1 MQDPVIHH
9 NYSPYSA
16 FDNNP
21 VFWSDPSGAD
31 SWSTTM
37 AEWVSAVEAE
47 WAAVDSGADALK
59 VLGSFS
65 KDKGK
70 GGGKVKKTKTV
81 DGFALINYT
90 AGKNY
95 NYIAVISNFGNDG
108 AAMLDYYAA
117 YAAGIP
123 IMLVDDV
130 DGFDKGIDKLDLDG
144 TIVNNYVI
152 NSHGGPGSFDIGSTD
167 INMNSIT
174 NEEGSILKSVAK
186 KLENK
191 NLIILACNVGQAKNK
206 GMDFTQEVAK
216 QLQANV
222 ITSQHLIMS
231 GYTYNGSSLWLTS
244 FDSVDS
250 GTYNHFTISH
260 KGSDPTTIYNLGM
273 DKNTNGLISK
283 PQSFFSLT

>member
-186 KLENK
+186 TGCIVTAEEHN
-191 NLIILACNVGQAKNK
+191 ILGGLGESVSRVLALNNPIP
-206 GMDFTQEVAK
+206 QEFVAV
-216 QLQANV
+216 QD
-222 ITSQHLIMS
+222 
-231 GYTYNGSSLWLTS
+231 S
-244 FDSVDS
+244 FGES
-250 GTYNHFTISH
+250 GTPDQLMEKYKLNSEAIVE
-260 KGSDPTTIYNLGM
+260 KVEKVI
-273 DKNTNGLISK
+273 KRK
-283 PQSFFSLT
+283 